1 MMYCGLIFIL
11 FHLSYA
17 FNRPLKSLK
26 GNKISTIVNNN
37 VHNGLILH
45 ASSNR
50 KNVVSTK
57 NDLINNDKTS
67 QNFTPPPWLPSFL
80 TAAAGGALFGSDIGS
95 SSTVVRILGSGNT
108 DLGVLDSIQ
117 LGQIA
122 SISLLGAMI
131 ASGSLIVIGDSKI
144 GRKTEL
150 LSASLLYLLG
160 TIVQSSS
167 TTFDIVILGRI
178 IYGLGIGTAMHVAP
192 LYIAET
198 APDDKRGGLVS
209 LKEAFIV
216 LGIVGGYGAGA
227 IFGNTANPNDWQ
239 SVFQCSLPI
248 EIFMIGGA
256 LSVSESPRWLAL
268 RQRKQEAVDALMN
281 IQGLD
286 VKEANRVVDSMTTQT
301 MNNAKSINKNSD
313 SVKSSQKNIK
323 NGNRFSLRS
332 IKTPTVKPSTNTNDI
347 AEIATINKSD
357 DEDNFVNKLS
367 EIFTSDVNQ
376 QALIIGVGLVVLQQL
391 SGQPSVLYYANR
403 IFEDAGLGF
412 EAALGV
418 GVFKL
423 VMTIISA
430 SLVENP
436 NFGRKKLLLYG
447 NAGVT
452 ASLTTLASL
461 YYFSDGEPNTNF
473 VIAAILA
480 FVGFYQVG
488 FGPLTWLILAEIFP
502 LRVRS
507 AAVSIGTLANFA
519 CNLLVALLFEVE
531 RKTLGES
538 LLFAQFAVVAAI
550 ATVFTATFVFETRG
564 LSLEEIEEKLKNRVN
579 DSKSS

>member
-1 MMYCGLIFIL
+1 L
-11 FHLSYA
+11 FHLSYG

-192 LYIAET
+192 
-198 APDDKRGGLVS
+198 
-209 LKEAFIV
+209 
-216 LGIVGGYGAGA
+216 
-227 IFGNTANPNDWQ
+227 
-239 SVFQCSLPI
+239 
-248 EIFMIGGA
+248 
-256 LSVSESPRWLAL
+256 
-268 RQRKQEAVDALMN
+268 
-281 IQGLD
+281 
-286 VKEANRVVDSMTTQT
+286 
-301 MNNAKSINKNSD
+301 
-313 SVKSSQKNIK
+313 
-323 NGNRFSLRS
+323 
-332 IKTPTVKPSTNTNDI
+332 
-347 AEIATINKSD
+347 
-357 DEDNFVNKLS
+357 
-367 EIFTSDVNQ
+367 
-376 QALIIGVGLVVLQQL
+376 
-391 SGQPSVLYYANR
+391 
-403 IFEDAGLGF
+403 
-412 EAALGV
+412 
-418 GVFKL
+418 
-423 VMTIISA
+423 
-430 SLVENP
+430 
-436 NFGRKKLLLYG
+436 
-447 NAGVT
+447 
-452 ASLTTLASL
+452 
-461 YYFSDGEPNTNF
+461 
-473 VIAAILA
+473 
-480 FVGFYQVG
+480 
-488 FGPLTWLILAEIFP
+488 
-502 LRVRS
+502 
-507 AAVSIGTLANFA
+507 
-519 CNLLVALLFEVE
+519 
-531 RKTLGES
+531 
-538 LLFAQFAVVAAI
+538 
-550 ATVFTATFVFETRG
+550 
-564 LSLEEIEEKLKNRVN
+564 
-579 DSKSS
+579 